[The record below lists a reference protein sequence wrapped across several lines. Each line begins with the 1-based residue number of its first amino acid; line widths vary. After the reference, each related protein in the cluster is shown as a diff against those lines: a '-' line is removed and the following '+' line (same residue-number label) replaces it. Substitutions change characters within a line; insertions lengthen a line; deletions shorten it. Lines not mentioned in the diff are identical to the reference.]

1 MRRAGSA
8 GGFFSP
14 HRDGPWVPRDDEAS
28 VFTVLVYLAATSPAA
43 MPAQGAT
50 GEREGA
56 CVSVWMM
63 GKDACGGGALFE
75 RATSMARF
83 SVLMWC

>member
-1 MRRAGSA
+1 MKFR
-8 GGFFSP
+8 P
-14 HRDGPWVPRDDEAS
+14 
-28 VFTVLVYLAATSPAA
+28 LLAARAVT
-43 MPAQGAT
+43 QGAT

-75 RATSMARF
+75 RAMARF